1 MPFATLTYRDNL
13 KLSHSKCFSHVDNTW
28 IIHVSFDRV
37 TYGAAWWIFNKH
49 LRAGSEV
56 HEPWP
61 RRSKIS
67 ETVPFIRR
75 VPLLFPDRSQ
85 TEETEGSI
93 LTLSLSLSL
102 FAQAS
107 IRGEEASDS
116 WINRD
121 GFPFHWT
128 CVIVSRLRQ
137 WACYPRVITRGGR
150 ARHAHTRKG
159 TINSSNA
166 AEGGGTIPNERMV
179 RVRVCVCRF
188 RSARRRRG
196 NGTTNPVI
204 HGSWALHSVHAPQAL
219 MPH

>member
-1 MPFATLTYRDNL
+1 MCHYR
-13 KLSHSKCFSHVDNTW
+13 V
-28 IIHVSFDRV
+28 IYIYM
-37 TYGAAWWIFNKH
+37 YGAAWWIFNEH

-85 TEETEGSI
+85 TEETEADGSI
-93 LTLSLSLSL
+93 LTCSFSLSLSLSL
-102 FAQAS
+102 FLSGQAS

-137 WACYPRVITRGGR
+137 WACYPRVYNNT
-150 ARHAHTRKG
+150 HAHVQRYNKFLERG
-159 TINSSNA
+159 R
-166 AEGGGTIPNERMV
+166 GRTIPNERMV
-179 RVRVCVCRF
+179 CVGVCADF
-188 RSARRRRG
+188 ASARRRRG